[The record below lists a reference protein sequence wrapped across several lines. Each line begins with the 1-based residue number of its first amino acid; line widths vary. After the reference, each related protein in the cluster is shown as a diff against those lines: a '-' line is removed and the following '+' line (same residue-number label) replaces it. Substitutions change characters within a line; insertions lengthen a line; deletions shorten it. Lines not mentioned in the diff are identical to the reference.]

1 MQISDALTRTKSM
14 LSVGDPVIEYAMLL
28 RDASVLVIQDVNVKR
43 DF

>member
-14 LSVGDPVIEYAMLL
+14 LSVEDPVMEYAMLL
-28 RDASVLVIQDVNVKR
+28 RYASFLVIQDVNVKR